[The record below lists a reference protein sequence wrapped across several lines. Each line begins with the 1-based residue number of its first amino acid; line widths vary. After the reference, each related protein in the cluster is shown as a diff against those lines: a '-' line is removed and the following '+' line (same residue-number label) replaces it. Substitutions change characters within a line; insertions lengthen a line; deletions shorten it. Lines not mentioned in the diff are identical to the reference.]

1 MGLDMYLSAKQYLW
15 NYKDEDKAKAEEIK
29 KLMGIDLPVKEV
41 SMEAMYWRKANAIH
55 DWFVSMVQDGDDDC
69 KEYFVE
75 TEQLEELV
83 SLCNEALVTKD
94 TGILQ
99 TTDGFFFG
107 STEYDEY
114 YWAEIKRTRDE
125 LSKLLT
131 NPKAKHWDFYYRAS
145 W

>member
-1 MGLDMYLSAKQYLW
+1 MGLDMYLSAKQYLFSF
-15 NYKDEDKAKAEEIK
+15 NEEDKAKAEEIK
-29 KLMGIDLPVKEV
+29 KLMGTDLPVKEV
-41 SMEAMYWRKANAIH
+41 AMQVMYWRKANAIH
-55 DWFVSMVQDGDDDC
+55 DWFVTMVQDGEDDC
-69 KEYFVE
+69 KEYFVD

-83 SLCNEALVTKD
+83 SLCNEALATKD
-94 TGILQ
+94 TDILQ
-99 TTDGFFFG
+99 TADGFFFG

-114 YWAEIKRTRDE
+114 YWDEITRTRDE

>member
-15 NYKDEDKAKAEEIK
+15 NYKEEDKAKAEEIK
-29 KLMGIDLPVKEV
+29 KLMGTELPVKEV

-83 SLCNEALVTKD
+83 SLCNEALATKD
-94 TGILQ
+94 TDILQ

-107 STEYDEY
+107 STEYDDY
-114 YWAEIKRTRDE
+114 YWDEIKRTRDE

-131 NPKAKHWDFYYRAS
+131 HPNAKYWDFYYRAS